1 MNIRSFFIVLCIAPL
16 VMLLSGCGVR
26 KKSLLCK
33 LAPGMTKNTVIQKL
47 GRPDEMSCP
56 YIDDRGDLIEVWHY
70 NLATVDK
77 NQQSRLFY
85 ATFGTWLLCPPL
97 VFVPRLCMESPYEYD
112 FYFLEFVNNW
122 LSRWGRS
129 ADTGLCTHV
138 EGGLRYDYE

>member
-1 MNIRSFFIVLCIAPL
+1 MNIRSFFIVLCIAPS
-16 VMLLSGCGVR
+16 VVLLSGCGVR

-47 GRPDEMSCP
+47 GRPDEMSFP
-56 YIDDRGDLIEVWHY
+56 YVDDRGDLIEVWHY